1 MVEGARRLRFV
12 ELLDFQRRVILR
24 SWLSCLPWTLMHA
37 RARDPDRMV
46 REALA

>member
-1 MVEGARRLRFV
+1 MRFL
-12 ELLDFQRRVILR
+12 ELLEMQRRIIVR